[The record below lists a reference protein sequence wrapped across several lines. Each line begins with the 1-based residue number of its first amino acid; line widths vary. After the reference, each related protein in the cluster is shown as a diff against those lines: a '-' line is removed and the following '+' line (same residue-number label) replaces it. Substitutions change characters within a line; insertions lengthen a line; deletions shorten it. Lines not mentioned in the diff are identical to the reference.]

1 MTHPTPQ
8 PEPHT
13 PDPALD
19 ALLDEALA
27 PGQPP
32 EGLGERIVAATAG
45 RVAARRRPV
54 VARLG
59 GGIPHP
65 ALRIAAAVLIA
76 AGLIGLIYLNT
87 RPAPADPPALAQ
99 LEQLN
104 LAADASHQQAEP
116 IDLQI
121 EAFALQVT
129 LADRTD
135 PWAEPDE
142 AFDELTIES
151 QMDLLATDFERVF

>member
-1 MTHPTPQ
+1 MTHPNPQ
-8 PEPHT
+8 TDPPS

-19 ALLDEALA
+19 TLLDEALA
-27 PGQPP
+27 PPP
-32 EGLGERIVAATAG
+32 TPDGLKERIVAATAEQ
-45 RVAARRRPV
+45 VAARRQPV
-54 VARLG
+54 VARIG

-76 AGLIGLIYLNT
+76 AGLIGLIYLHT
-87 RPAPADPPALAQ
+87 RPAPADPPSLAQ

-104 LAADASHQQAEP
+104 LAADASHQQAEM

-142 AFDELTIES
+142 VFDDLAIES
-151 QMDLLATDFERVF
+151 QLDLLATDFERVF